1 MLTHAMPMCASER
14 ENKREKVH
22 ATVERWFAH
31 CDIYTVLQHAVMLSQ
46 NTECI
51 KMSDSTCHVEN

>member
-1 MLTHAMPMCASER
+1 MQCPCVQVR
-14 ENKREKVH
+14 EKTKEKVH
-22 ATVERWFAH
+22 AVEGWFAH
-31 CDIYTVLQHAVMLSQ
+31 CDIYTVLQHDAVMPSQ